1 MIIVIRRNIDKVS
14 GLILGDI
21 CYIYIF
27 SLDIFLSNHFKKYYN
42 FLKFQDSSLDPV
54 LQQKVCLKSPSANVR
69 ICDKEA
75 LKVNNRKYK
84 NMICK
89 VFFQKMPN
97 KFVKTLNQHLYKL
110 AKASKK
116 KSKKK
121 KKRKRKLKPKKRN
134 NRKKKIQVN
143 KKRKIKKKTKTA

>member
-1 MIIVIRRNIDKVS
+1 MIIVIRRYKDKVS

-54 LQQKVCLKSPSANVR
+54 LQKKVCQKSPSANVR

-84 NMICK
+84 KIICK
-89 VFFQKMPN
+89 VFFRKCPTNSWKPWTSIYINWQKHQ
-97 KFVKTLNQHLYKL
+97 KRSQKR
-110 AKASKK
+110 
-116 KSKKK
+116 
-121 KKRKRKLKPKKRN
+121 KKRESGNWNLKKETIGKRKYK
-134 NRKKKIQVN
+134 
-143 KKRKIKKKTKTA
+143 